1 MNKVIVMGRLTR
13 DPEIRETAGNKMVAS
28 FTIAVDRRVARGAE
42 KKADFINCVAWEQKA
57 EFIKNYFSKGV
68 RIAVA
73 GRLET
78 RTWDD
83 AEGKKRYVTEVI
95 AEDVYFADG
104 RQDSPGTGT
113 STTRAYGSAGANAN
127 TSDGDPFAGAPN
139 GTSAN
144 GNADAPKTGGDEGFY
159 PVEDD
164 DLPF

>member
-1 MNKVIVMGRLTR
+1 MNKVIVIGRLTK
-13 DPEIRETAGNKMVAS
+13 DPEIRETTTGKLVAN
-28 FTIAVDRRVARGAE
+28 FTVAVDRRVSKGAE
-42 KKADFINCVAWEQKA
+42 KKADFINCVAWEGRG

-68 RIAVA
+68 RIAVE

-95 AEDVYFADG
+95 CEEVYFADG
-104 RQDSPGTGT
+104 RQDNNGGGGGASRSFP
-113 STTRAYGSAGANAN
+113 SASAN
-127 TSDGDPFAGAPN
+127 TNASDGDPFGAAPSSSDAGSAKTA
-139 GTSAN
+139 GT
-144 GNADAPKTGGDEGFY
+144 DEGFY